1 MSDLGG
7 PLDQPFDILEPVR
20 IPEPPGGF
28 PPGHKPKKP
37 EQKRQSRLGARLA
50 RLPVASLVRAG
61 IVIVVA
67 AIAVLV
73 IVIVITAVQQR

>member
-7 PLDQPFDILEPVR
+7 PLDQPFDVPEPVR

-28 PPGHKPKKP
+28 PPGRRPKKP
-37 EQKRQSRLGARLA
+37 GQGRQSRLGSRLA
-50 RLPVASLVRAG
+50 RLPVAPLIRAG

-67 AIAVLV
+67 AIVVLV
-73 IVIVITAVQQR
+73 IVIVIFAIQQH

>member
-1 MSDLGG
+1 MSDVGG
-7 PLDQPFDILEPVR
+7 PLGLPADVPEPIR

-28 PPGHKPKKP
+28 PPGRKPKKSG
-37 EQKRQSRLGARLA
+37 QKRQS

-67 AIAVLV
+67 AIVVLV
-73 IVIVITAVQQR
+73 IVIVITAVQQH

>member
-7 PLDQPFDILEPVR
+7 PLDQPFDVPEPVR

-28 PPGHKPKKP
+28 PPGRKPKKS
-37 EQKRQSRLGARLA
+37 EQGHQSRLSSRLA
-50 RLPVASLVRAG
+50 RLPVASLIRAG

-67 AIAVLV
+67 AIVV
-73 IVIVITAVQQR
+73 IVIVIVVFAVQQH

>member
-7 PLDQPFDILEPVR
+7 PLDQPFDIPEPVR

-28 PPGHKPKKP
+28 PPGHKPKKS
-37 EQKRQSRLGARLA
+37 EQKHQSWLGARLA
-50 RLPVASLVRAG
+50 RLPAASLVRAG

-67 AIAVLV
+67 AIVVLV
-73 IVIVITAVQQR
+73 IVIVITVAQQH

>member
-7 PLDQPFDILEPVR
+7 PLDQPFDVPEPVR

-28 PPGHKPKKP
+28 PPGPKPKKSG
-37 EQKRQSRLGARLA
+37 QKRQS

-67 AIAVLV
+67 AIVVLV
-73 IVIVITAVQQR
+73 IVIVITAVQQH